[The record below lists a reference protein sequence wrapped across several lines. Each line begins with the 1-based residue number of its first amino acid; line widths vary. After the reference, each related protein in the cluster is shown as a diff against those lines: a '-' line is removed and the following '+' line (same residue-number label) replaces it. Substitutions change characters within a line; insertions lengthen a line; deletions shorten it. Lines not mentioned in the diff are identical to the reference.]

1 MAAGTRAAASYTGRT
16 PAGLAV
22 WLYPVMARVTLT
34 VLKQYLAGLSA
45 DELGADLADLFVKLD
60 VVKDYYTLRL
70 NGSDED
76 VAASYKARIKNEFF
90 PARGYGQARLSV
102 ARKAVNDYKRL
113 APPASLAELMV
124 YYVEMGVAFT
134 NAYGDISEPFYS
146 SMEKMYASAA
156 DYVAKHGLRAEFQ
169 ARCKRIVADT
179 SGIGWG
185 FHDMLSQIYDEYFPD
200 EYFE

>member
-1 MAAGTRAAASYTGRT
+1 MAK
-16 PAGLAV
+16 
-22 WLYPVMARVTLT
+22 VTLT
-34 VLKQYLAGLSA
+34 ALKQYLAGRSPNELRA
-45 DELGADLADLFVKLD
+45 DIADLFTKLD
-60 VVKDYYTLRL
+60 AVKDYYTLRL
-70 NGSDED
+70 NGPDED
-76 VAASYKARIKNEFF
+76 VVASYKARIKNEFF

-113 APPASLAELMV
+113 APSPASVADLML
-124 YYVEMGVAFT
+124 YYVEMGVQFT

-156 DYVAKHGLRAEFQ
+156 DYMAEHKLRAEFRD
-169 ARCKRIVADT
+169 RCRRIVADT

-200 EYFE
+200 EDFA

>member
-1 MAAGTRAAASYTGRT
+1 
-16 PAGLAV
+16 
-22 WLYPVMARVTLT
+22 MARATLP
-34 VLKQYLAGLSA
+34 VLKQYLAGRPV
-45 DELGADLADLFVKLD
+45 DELRADIADLFAKLD
-60 VVKDYYTLRL
+60 AVKDYYTLRL
-70 NGSDED
+70 NGPDED

-113 APPASLAELMV
+113 APPPAGLAELMV

-156 DYVAKHGLRAEFQ
+156 DYIAKHGLRAEFQ

-185 FHDMLSQIYDEYFPD
+185 FHDMLSQTYDEYFPD